1 MLRRTIMTGA
11 ELKEY
16 EVEQYQKA
24 FEIGTDKAWKTYRAN
39 VKRTVKKFEKEN
51 DVRVNINALMSC

>member
-1 MLRRTIMTGA
+1 MTGA